1 MAERLRRDPLP
12 PQWSFGVKSDGR
24 IFFINEETRTTTW
37 LHPLTGKAMATGHSD
52 RDDLPPGWQEGITR
66 EGATYYMNHHT
77 GDTSF
82 HHPITHYAEAEED
95 FTLIERA
102 PNTPPYQRSQLAPL
116 VMSEPTGNSSY
127 DDRSSYPTSPS
138 SPNTPTTPSSSERPS
153 FRKKVVSKGSTPSL
167 KRRRDAAITMEGW
180 LYKQD
185 SGALKVWR
193 KRWCVLADFGL
204 FFYKGSDKSKSE
216 TGSILIPSY
225 VVGPVGPQDKIT
237 RKFAFKCE
245 HDNMRTYYLAA
256 ENQSDMN
263 QWMRA
268 LNLAAKLQ
276 LDGQHERPRYD
287 EDDAGFKDYQSR
299 ALNNSKR
306 DEDDWL
312 FRSPKDLNDTI
323 PDDFNDDRTPQQQ
336 ANGFDPNGRLPR
348 EPDEL
353 ERKHPN
359 NEEDYNNAPEGYWEA
374 RERFNQGGWPE
385 EMKKGRDGDSNPPAI
400 YDYPPDEDID
410 GYSSLEEG
418 KQHLKDRYYDDDPR
432 SKSDSDDQQKEV
444 INQHRRDQNDNY
456 NKGNARNAG
465 QPGEDRHDGYNSLSE
480 SDQDRQIVAEKEIVV
495 NTSAPVENSEYEE
508 RPRSAQPRQGSRPTG
523 QDENRRQGQ
532 NRPRTR
538 DSESSRASQDR
549 HSDRP
554 SDRHADGHGDR
565 PSDMQSGDQRR
576 SWDRESGSLSS
587 GGKARSRSMGRERSA
602 PHSPGQY
609 PDSYKT
615 LPRPR
620 SKSRERR
627 DTDNSQSG
635 RPGDHSNR
643 GNYDSSTTDSLPSP
657 FGNPVMSPWGD
668 GRRPDQPQRGQRP
681 QDYDSW
687 SESNRSQDRDDR
699 RRDATRSLDRSQ
711 RSPYPSSM
719 ESSPRGPHQAA
730 TLPPDYRKPR
740 GQDRLST
747 PTGSTHG
754 SVDGRQSQPRSDPRR
769 SDPRGDPR
777 QNGQGGDPR
786 RSDPRGDPRRS
797 DSRQSNP
804 RSDPRRSDPRDDPR
818 RNYPRGDPRHGD
830 PRDDP
835 RRSDSRR
842 SDPRRSDP
850 RGDPRR
856 SVPGG
861 NGRRDVRSDPR
872 RRSDPQRIDPNR
884 VGPHDDKRVEVEST
898 QGRRPPE
905 ALHFKIPKN
914 GIMEQDGVTPEQR
927 SILQSP
933 LVQPNHDLLTP
944 EQRSDL
950 NSPMV
955 YQKNET
961 EWPSNVPESY
971 YKAKDKQSESERH
984 TPVQR
989 SIDPQSDYIP
999 QPVEAVI
1006 QRSTPTNPTFN
1017 APSPN
1022 PNQQRASHYDHPRRY
1037 ASPITEEETGGGV
1050 TEADM
1055 APSRPK
1061 NGRPKSRSN
1070 RNTLEKNEY
1079 NGGDM
1084 LAPLTEGNGPSK
1096 GPREPTSRFRKWQM
1110 KTQPY
1115 ILLSTGIRLRLSIAA
1130 GDLLGKSHEELVLL
1144 LIQLRRD
1151 QSNLERWL
1159 DMIDQ
1164 ELALLIDPT
1173 TPPGSPSKIR
1183 ARHGDSLHR
1192 RSNPNLNEERQFYE
1206 ELEIEQEEVQRELE
1220 ISGPLVHLVDNLV
1233 RMGSLYGGENHMIAR
1248 EFYKDKVQKDLD
1260 HIQPKKL
1267 IEFSRRL
1274 EEEKLNR
1281 DLKGELQQIQTA
1293 EDKLLEIVYFIQ
1305 EKEKL
1310 NHLYIL
1316 DKKLQE
1322 MSAHVS
1328 ILKEDKDRLETS
1340 LERLGRQM
1348 DKYWDEPEAVAE
1360 MGYEQHR
1367 LERDLVKVRTQL
1379 AVGTK
1384 ELEEVAAENGKMELE
1399 VTLLRSKLEG
1409 RHNRSPKNLDGISTK
1424 ERLQMETEV
1433 TRVQSLM
1440 DSLDKQR
1447 HLLVNQMQNLKFG
1460 SPEVVSEKIPRH
1472 RHEHSPRTPKQ
1483 YTVTDLDTMM
1493 SHDINTSSATLATP
1507 GDNSSK
1513 LAPPIRR
1520 RGDSFNKV
1528 QQIKE
1533 QQVQQSPVLESAISS
1548 TNQSTYHA
1556 SPQILHPQPRYQ
1568 QPPPQQMELSP
1579 NRDNQYYSRPST
1591 ESPRGDPLSHDRVR
1605 NGSAQPLG
1613 NRSDK
1618 RNTVGGHGKRPKSS
1632 KDSKYHTISRSGE
1645 VIVGS
1650 PMRRSRSVPDRKGLT
1665 PDNDNQKLSA
1675 MDRLMPGSPR
1685 KNSNN
1690 DSNHGAF
1697 SDTEAEPVLKP
1708 KKKSLRVSEGSQPK
1722 TRSPS
1727 LRHIRSARSQTLP
1740 GRFTNQ
1746 SPQTLPVRPRLT
1758 SDLTNSGNRG
1768 TNSKQQQ
1775 QQRARRHT
1783 FSGNPL
1789 GPQTG
1794 PFKGVQDDIAIHEFE
1809 AAMTVTENE
1818 YEDYA
1823 RTEPS
1828 QPVTSDVVR
1837 GDYKSVEVDES
1848 TGGGLILG
1856 MPAKILIPERYISEE
1871 DEEELTLS
1879 PEEKE
1884 RQEKRVDRITKMLSA
1899 HRLSDTEAP
1908 NDSGNQSL
1916 QDWRPSE
1923 ILSDWDQSQ
1932 GHHESTELRSKLEE
1946 ERQARKE
1953 VLAMRRALA
1962 QEVKEQSK
1970 VMAARSMKISTGT
1983 PPQQVSLAR

>member
-276 LDGQHERPRYD
+276 LDGQHERPQYD

-299 ALNNSKR
+299 SLNNSKR

-323 PDDFNDDRTPQQQ
+323 PDDYNDDRTPQQQ
-336 ANGFDPNGRLPR
+336 ANGFDPNGQLPR

-374 RERFNQGGWPE
+374 RERFNQGQGGWPE

-456 NKGNARNAG
+456 NKGNARNAR

-657 FGNPVMSPWGD
+657 SGNPVMSPWGD

-681 QDYDSW
+681 QDFDSW
-687 SESNRSQDRDDR
+687 SESNGSQDRDDR

-711 RSPYPSSM
+711 RSHYPSSM

-730 TLPPDYRKPR
+730 TLPPDYHKPR

-804 RSDPRRSDPRDDPR
+804 RSDPRRSDPRDDSRRIDPR
-818 RNYPRGDPRHGD
+818 WDPRHGD

-861 NGRRDVRSDPR
+861 NGRRDVRGDPR

-884 VGPHDDKRVEVEST
+884 VGPHDDKREVEST

-1037 ASPITEEETGGGV
+1037 ALPITEEETGGGV

-1055 APSRPK
+1055 APTRPK

-1206 ELEIEQEEVQRELE
+1206 ELEIEREEVQRELE

-1293 EDKLLEIVYFIQ
+1293 EDKLLE
-1305 EKEKL
+1305 EKL

-1328 ILKEDKDRLETS
+1328 LLKEDKDRLES
-1340 LERLGRQM
+1340 ALDRLGRQM

-1507 GDNSSK
+1507 DDNSSK
-1513 LAPPIRR
+1513 LAPPLRR

-1528 QQIKE
+1528 KQIKE

-1568 QPPPQQMELSP
+1568 QPPPQQMEPSP

-1605 NGSAQPLG
+1605 NGSAQPHG

-1675 MDRLMPGSPR
+1675 M
-1685 KNSNN
+1685 
-1690 DSNHGAF
+1690 
-1697 SDTEAEPVLKP
+1697 
-1708 KKKSLRVSEGSQPK
+1708 
-1722 TRSPS
+1722 
-1727 LRHIRSARSQTLP
+1727 
-1740 GRFTNQ
+1740 
-1746 SPQTLPVRPRLT
+1746 
-1758 SDLTNSGNRG
+1758 
-1768 TNSKQQQ
+1768 
-1775 QQRARRHT
+1775 
-1783 FSGNPL
+1783 
-1789 GPQTG
+1789 
-1794 PFKGVQDDIAIHEFE
+1794 GVQDDIAIHEFE

-1848 TGGGLILG
+1848 TGGGLLG
-1856 MPAKILIPERYISEE
+1856 MPAKILIPDRYISEE
-1871 DEEELTLS
+1871 DEEELMLS

-1908 NDSGNQSL
+1908 NDSGDQSL

-1953 VLAMRRALA
+1953 VLAIRRALA